1 MTKRELIEE
10 ITGLNPTAKP
20 AFLAEFAEADL
31 AEYLQHLCWARQR
44 CRQRQAGGTL
54 GVTAAVASRG
64 EEGMPDT
71 SQSGRKRP
79 SAQPAQTPQPVAVA
93 AEEEPSALP
102 FAEDS
107 SREELQAWLY

>member
-20 AFLAEFAEADL
+20 AFLAEFGESDL

-44 CRQRQAGGTL
+44 RRQRQADRTL
-54 GVTAAVASRG
+54 GTTAVASRG
-64 EEGMPDT
+64 EALAERSPSDGT
-71 SQSGRKRP
+71 RP
-79 SAQPAQTPQPVAVA
+79 PAQAAEPPEPVGVA
-93 AEEEPSALP
+93 AEEAPSTLP